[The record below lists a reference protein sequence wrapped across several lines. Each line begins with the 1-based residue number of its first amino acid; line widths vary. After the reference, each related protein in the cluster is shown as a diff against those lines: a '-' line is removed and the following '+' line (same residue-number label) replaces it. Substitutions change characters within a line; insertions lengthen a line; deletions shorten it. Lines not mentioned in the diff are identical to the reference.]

1 MIDTGDVAWVL
12 TSAALVM
19 IMTPALGFFY
29 GGMAGRKNILSL
41 IGQSFVVLAIVSVQ
55 WVLFG
60 FSLAFGPGPVGPLS
74 GIIGGTYYMGMANMG
89 STSMYPGV
97 DGINV
102 STLMIFQ
109 AMFAIITPALV
120 SGAFVGRMKF
130 STFVV
135 FTTVWSFLV
144 YDPVAHWVWAYD
156 GWLHGLGV
164 LDFAGGTVI
173 HVNSG
178 VAGLAA
184 AMFIGPRL
192 VKHDGPEHA
201 EPTLTLLG
209 AAFLWFGWFG
219 FNAGSALG
227 ANSLAVNA
235 FIVTNTAA
243 ALAALTWL
251 GLSWHYKGKASML
264 GAASGSVAG
273 LVAITPAS
281 GYVNIWGALIIGIG
295 AGALCFYAVAWR
307 NRTRVD
313 DTLDTFG
320 VHGVGG
326 AWGAL
331 ATGLFATTL
340 INPGGANGLFYG
352 NPSQVGVQMLA
363 VACSAG
369 YSFAMTIGILKV
381 LDIVMGVRVPEEH
394 EYLGLDLA
402 HHGERGYSAV
412 ATNASY
418 EKGIKL
424 LLSVSTQDREA
435 VSRLVSSGMS
445 LVLEVQE
452 EDRSLISGLLK
463 TDGKVTARVEGP
475 GSGIEGNIAD

>member
-1 MIDTGDVAWVL
+1 MIDTGDTAWVL
-12 TSAALVM
+12 ASAALVM

-60 FSLAFGPGPVGPLS
+60 FSLAFGPGPAGPLS
-74 GIIGGTYYMGMANMG
+74 GFIGGTYYMGMANMG
-89 STSMYPGV
+89 YTAMYPGV

-102 STLMIFQ
+102 STVMIFQ

-135 FTTVWSFLV
+135 FTILWSFLV

-156 GWLHGLGV
+156 GWLHGLGA

-173 HVNSG
+173 HINSG

-227 ANSLAVNA
+227 AGPLAVNA

-251 GLSWHYKGKASML
+251 GLSWHYNGKASML

-281 GYVNIWGALIIGIG
+281 GFVDIWGALVIGIG

-307 NRTRVD
+307 NKTKVD

-326 AWGAL
+326 MWGAL

-340 INPGGANGLFYG
+340 VNSGGANGLFYG
-352 NPSQVGVQMLA
+352 NPHQVLVQMLA
-363 VACSAG
+363 IACSSA
-369 YSFAMTIGILKV
+369 YSFAMTIGILKL
-381 LDIVMGVRVPEEH
+381 LDLVMGVRVPEQDEH
-394 EYLGLDLA
+394 LGLDLA

-412 ATNASY
+412 DHHSAY
-418 EKGIKL
+418 EKGIRL
-424 LLSVSTQDREA
+424 VLSVPREERGYVADLVASGMNIVLSVS
-435 VSRLVSSGMS
+435 S
-445 LVLEVQE
+445 
-452 EDRSLISGLLK
+452 EDRNLISGLLK
-463 TDGKVTARVEGP
+463 TDGHVSAIVTGP
-475 GSGIEGNIAD
+475 ANMKEAGAAE